1 MAIRNIVK
9 EGDKVLTKKCHPVTK
24 FDERLSIL
32 IDDMKE
38 TLALANGIGLA
49 APQVGVLRRVVVIS
63 IPEKEI
69 ELELVNPEIVEQDG
83 LQEEME
89 GCLSCPHQWGIVQRP
104 MTVTV
109 KAFDRYGKEFTVKG
123 EELLARC
130 LCHEIDH
137 LDGILF
143 NTKVIR
149 VIPASEV
156 ED

>member
-1 MAIRNIVK
+1 
-9 EGDKVLTKKCHPVTK
+9 
-24 FDERLSIL
+24 
-32 IDDMKE
+32 
-38 TLALANGIGLA
+38 
-49 APQVGVLRRVVVIS
+49 
-63 IPEKEI
+63 
-69 ELELVNPEIVEQDG
+69 LVNPEIIEQDG

-109 KAFDRYGKEFTVKG
+109 KAFDRYGKEFTVTG

-130 LCHEIDH
+130 LCHELDH